1 MIDTGLQRMM
11 PKSKQLQFAKIN
23 LETFVNDN
31 LSTMVSMLKTC
42 NSMHTDIFTE
52 DLALQFKQGKF
63 EIVINPKSNEDVIA
77 QKYSSEIKHG
87 NLSLT
92 DWAKKILQNYRIWLK
107 RRIAEQKKMNALE
120 LNNLLKGE
128 PKTAVFS
135 RANYADYVLA
145 NLATPISELSHT
157 QVANI
162 NFNITSD
169 VNTTYLACDNGYF
182 GQHLVANLNSQQQ
195 ITTSMFNHIIEYL
208 TNSDYFAQHIHKRQI
223 IILLLI
229 NKLNNHPDSIIN
241 DGQEITTYDKI
252 INLSLESSQEA
263 DFYSHIALPLDVLGD
278 LIGKM
283 SINSTFEALSTAK
296 RANVDFI
303 ATSDSVVDNFVVNI
317 LNDYHSVNI
326 KYATKLLN
334 KMHKRGVK
342 FNLSCYKNNFMAKSQ
357 TITKYFNNI
366 YDLNQLNQLIQTIIS
381 LAE

>member
-1 MIDTGLQRMM
+1 MIDTGMQRAM

-31 LSTMVSMLKTC
+31 LSTMVSMLKTY

-52 DLALQFKQGKF
+52 NLALQFKQGKF
-63 EIVINPKSNEDVIA
+63 EIVLNPKSNEDVIA
-77 QKYSSEIKHG
+77 QKHSSEIKHG

-135 RANYADYVLA
+135 RTNYADYVLA
-145 NLATPISELSHT
+145 NLATPISELSHLK
-157 QVANI
+157 VANI
-162 NFNITSD
+162 NFNNTSD
-169 VNTTYLACDNGYF
+169 VNTTYLAGDNGYF
-182 GQHLVANLNSQQQ
+182 GQHLVANLSNHQQ
-195 ITTSMFNHIIEYL
+195 ITTSMINHIIEYL
-208 TNSDYFAQHIHKRQI
+208 TNSDYFARHIHKRQV

-241 DGQEITTYDKI
+241 DGQKITTYDKI
-252 INLSLESSQEA
+252 INLTLESSQEA
-263 DFYSHIALPLDVLGD
+263 NFYSHITLPLDVLGD
-278 LIGKM
+278 LIGEM
-283 SINSTFEALSTAK
+283 SINSTFETLSTVK
-296 RANVDFI
+296 RANVDFM
-303 ATSDSVVDNFVVNI
+303 ATSDSVVDNFITNI
-317 LNDYHSVNI
+317 LNCYHSVNI
-326 KYATKLLN
+326 KRVIKLLN
-334 KMHKRGVK
+334 KMHKHGVK
-342 FNLSCYKNNFMAKSQ
+342 INLSRYKNNFIAKSQ
-357 TITKYFNNI
+357 AITKYFNNI

>member
-1 MIDTGLQRMM
+1 MIDTGIQRVM

-31 LSTMVSMLKTC
+31 LSTMVSMLKTY

-63 EIVINPKSNEDVIA
+63 EIVLNPKSNEDVIA
-77 QKYSSEIKHG
+77 QKHSSEIKHG

-92 DWAKKILQNYRIWLK
+92 DWAKKILQNYRMWLK
-107 RRIAEQKKMNALE
+107 RRIAEQKRMNALE

-145 NLATPISELSHT
+145 NLATPISELSHLK
-157 QVANI
+157 VANI
-162 NFNITSD
+162 NFNNTSD
-169 VNTTYLACDNGYF
+169 VNTTYLASDNGYF
-182 GQHLVANLNSQQQ
+182 GQHLVANLSNQQQ
-195 ITTSMFNHIIEYL
+195 ITTSMINHIIEYL
-208 TNSDYFAQHIHKRQI
+208 TNSDYFAGHIHKRQV

-263 DFYSHIALPLDVLGD
+263 NFYSHITLPLDVLGD
-278 LIGKM
+278 LIGAM
-283 SINSTFEALSTAK
+283 SINSTFETLSTVK
-296 RANVDFI
+296 RANVDFM
-303 ATSDSVVDNFVVNI
+303 ATSDSVVDNFITNI
-317 LNDYHSVNI
+317 LNCYHSVNI
-326 KYATKLLN
+326 KRVIKLLN
-334 KMHKRGVK
+334 KMHKHSVK
-342 FNLSCYKNNFMAKSQ
+342 ISLSCYKNNFIAKSQ
-357 TITKYFNNI
+357 AITKYFNNI